1 METDISHGSKQI
13 IQQKLINHS
22 LIQICGIVFFF
33 FSFSSIRQSGFKRFY
48 ILQLYI
54 FNYLFFFTFICVLI
68 FTIRTVQI
76 SHAAVCPLKGFSSL
90 HNSGCKFC
98 KQNREKK
105 GTSWLV
111 CISLRHWRE
120 EAGWDIDFLFQF
132 WTHHLTLGEICTTS
146 SGSGLRLTA
155 ALRREIKTREV
166 A

>member
-1 METDISHGSKQI
+1 ME
-13 IQQKLINHS
+13 LY
-22 LIQICGIVFFF
+22 FFF
-33 FSFSSIRQSGFKRFY
+33 FLSPPSDSRASNASTFFSCI
-48 ILQLYI
+48 
-54 FNYLFFFTFICVLI
+54 YLIIFFFLHLSVFWF

-155 ALRREIKTREV
+155 ALRWEIKTREV

>member
-1 METDISHGSKQI
+1 MNRLLNWRSLEIFCKSAEEMETDISHGSKQI

-68 FTIRTVQI
+68 FTICTVQI
-76 SHAAVCPLKGFSSL
+76 SHAAVCPIKGFSSL

-105 GTSWLV
+105 VQVDWCV
-111 CISLRHWRE
+111 
-120 EAGWDIDFLFQF
+120 
-132 WTHHLTLGEICTTS
+132 
-146 SGSGLRLTA
+146 
-155 ALRREIKTREV
+155 
-166 A
+166 